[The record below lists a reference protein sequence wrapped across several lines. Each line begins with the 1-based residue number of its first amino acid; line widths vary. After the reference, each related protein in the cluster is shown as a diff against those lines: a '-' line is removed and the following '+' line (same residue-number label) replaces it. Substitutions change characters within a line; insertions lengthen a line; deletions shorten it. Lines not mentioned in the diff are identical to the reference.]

1 MNLRKVRVSQSSKD
15 LVIIACK
22 GKLQGLSLWN
32 GPPARIL
39 EGFGSHWVI
48 RREQKEMSEILDL
61 YFHNTGTV
69 H

>member
-1 MNLRKVRVSQSSKD
+1 MNLRKVRASIFSID

-39 EGFGSHWVI
+39 EGFGSHRVI
-48 RREQKEMSEILDL
+48 WREQKEMSEILDL
-61 YFHNTGTV
+61 YFHKTGTV